1 MLRLHMSAL
10 LSLPFGR
17 STETVHKNVDN
28 LVAQRQEHFR
38 GNIALE
44 PRGRPAILA
53 TENQFHLG
61 TDCMIAASS
70 WAPMLARREDFPF
83 VGLVLP
89 SQGNAS
95 FHVGKQQLHLRPG
108 HSGVLLSGMR
118 HEYTGGFCSLSML
131 MLDPA
136 RLAQVSAA
144 MLGIEPAGNVPPMR
158 LDEDRELA
166 MTVGPVSFTRLF
178 NSFYQ
183 LLDAL
188 RGVNAV
194 LVDQLR
200 LDDQLYRYFA
210 WLLSPALFMSH
221 WSLPGP
227 TSLPKRSLGMLCE
240 YLTAHLSDPIT
251 LTDMELLTGLSHR
264 ALQYAF
270 FKQFGCSPMQWV
282 RQQRLALAH
291 RQLLSAAHRG
301 DSVTHIALQCGFTN
315 VGNFA
320 RYYAQVYG
328 CKPSETMGMS
338 A

>member
-1 MLRLHMSAL
+1 MKDLYA
-10 LSLPFGR
+10 LPFGALHP
-17 STETVHKNVDN
+17 TIHVNVDSI
-28 LVAQRQEHFR
+28 VAEREAQFS

-44 PRGRPAILA
+44 ARSEAPHLA
-53 TENQFHLG
+53 NEYTFALG
-61 TDCMIAASS
+61 ADTMLAASS
-70 WAPMLARREDFPF
+70 WAPMFARREDFPF

-210 WLLSPALFMSH
+210 WLLNPALFMSH
-221 WSLPGP
+221 WQLPDQ
-227 TSLPKRSLGMLCE
+227 TSHPKRSLGVLCE